1 VSESKVGRED
11 RRDRGVGTVFITS
24 PYPLSRV
31 TGIGRFVRDLSRF
44 LEEAGIRA
52 QIANPGESS
61 PSNGGIVLRW
71 KAFPSLELALETARR
86 EIRAR
91 STFQLVHVQQPHLQ
105 SLMAVVVARFLGKP
119 SVLTLHVRPPVAGGR
134 LRQLG
139 HAIISDLLLKTAAAS
154 IAVSPHV
161 AETFRP
167 YHVRIIEN
175 GVDTEYFRYSSEGR
189 REIRAR
195 LGIGDEIAFVFAGR
209 WSATK
214 GLDVLLRA
222 ADSEALNGLPFK
234 LILMG
239 EPTADEPEFVESHL
253 SRLSHPTR
261 IIIAGSISTELPKYL
276 SAGDVF
282 VAPSSYEGM
291 PLAFLEAMAVGL
303 PPLAS
308 DIPVHRMLV
317 ERSGVGW
324 LFRKG
329 DSGELAATIARI
341 MDRGIPS
348 SWPERARATIVQ
360 HHEIRSMVREYI
372 SAYDEVKADVS

>member
-1 VSESKVGRED
+1 
-11 RRDRGVGTVFITS
+11 
-24 PYPLSRV
+24 
-31 TGIGRFVRDLSRF
+31 
-44 LEEAGIRA
+44 
-52 QIANPGESS
+52 
-61 PSNGGIVLRW
+61 
-71 KAFPSLELALETARR
+71 
-86 EIRAR
+86 
-91 STFQLVHVQQPHLQ
+91 
-105 SLMAVVVARFLGKP
+105 
-119 SVLTLHVRPPVAGGR
+119 
-134 LRQLG
+134 
-139 HAIISDLLLKTAAAS
+139 
-154 IAVSPHV
+154 
-161 AETFRP
+161 
-167 YHVRIIEN
+167 RIIEN

-195 LGIGDEIAFVFAGR
+195 LGIRDEIAFVFAGR

-214 GLDVLLRA
+214 VLDVLLRA

-291 PLAFLEAMAVGL
+291 PLAFLEAMATGL

-324 LFRKG
+324 LFPSG
-329 DSGELAATIARI
+329 DAQQLAKLMRNIL
-341 MDRGIPS
+341 DHGIPAQ
-348 SWPERARATIVQ
+348 WEEQARAMV
-360 HHEIRSMVREYI
+360 HRCNDIRAMVAEYVRV
-372 SAYDEVKADVS
+372 YE

>member
-1 VSESKVGRED
+1 
-11 RRDRGVGTVFITS
+11 
-24 PYPLSRV
+24 
-31 TGIGRFVRDLSRF
+31 
-44 LEEAGIRA
+44 
-52 QIANPGESS
+52 
-61 PSNGGIVLRW
+61 
-71 KAFPSLELALETARR
+71 
-86 EIRAR
+86 
-91 STFQLVHVQQPHLQ
+91 
-105 SLMAVVVARFLGKP
+105 
-119 SVLTLHVRPPVAGGR
+119 
-134 LRQLG
+134 LG
-139 HAIISDLLLKTAAAS
+139 HDIISDLLLKAAAAS

-175 GVDTEYFRYSSEGR
+175 GVDTQYFRYSSEGR
-189 REIRAR
+189 REVRAR
-195 LGIGDEIAFVFAGR
+195 LGIGGEMAFVFAGR

-222 ADSEALNGLPFK
+222 ADSEILNGLPFK

-239 EPTADEPEFVESHL
+239 EASPDEPELVARQI

-261 IIIAGSISTELPKYL
+261 IIVAGSISTELPKYL

-329 DSGELAATIARI
+329 DSTELAATMARI

-360 HHEIRSMVREYI
+360 HHEIRSKVREYI